1 MIHIGDK
8 KTPAGRYDEKP
19 TLGLSD
25 QLRKYDFKLGRLKTG
40 TPPRLDGTTINYD
53 NLDHMTGD
61 TLNQLAE
68 IFQLEDF
75 EISEITDKLDKEVK
89 E

>member
-8 KTPAGRYDEKP
+8 RTPAGRYDEKP

-25 QLRKYDFKLGRLKTG
+25 QLRKYNFKLGRLKTG

-53 NLDHMTGD
+53 NLERQDAD
-61 TLNQLAE
+61 K
-68 IFQLEDF
+68 D
-75 EISEITDKLDKEVK
+75 ISFFLF
-89 E
+89 